1 MLPTE
6 IPARSIDVKDTT
18 MNLLDNIS
26 IPRKLFLAFT
36 LMLLVGL
43 GINGIVYWKSSEI
56 RQSVN
61 WTDHTI
67 KVIDAADRA
76 LSGMVNQETGY
87 RGFLLSGDSKFLA
100 PYQKGWETFNTAWR
114 QAKDLTADN
123 AIQQERLEKIRRQA
137 EAWHTGVAEKGIAG
151 MASPETREA
160 ARQTEIAGAG
170 KEAMD
175 GLRSEI
181 ADLVSVE
188 NTLMRTRQDAQNAAF
203 DTSTQMILLGIV
215 ANLVIAVAIG
225 LLLVRTVAKPVTAI
239 STRLA
244 TLATPFE
251 TGRLD
256 EVGRIQ
262 GTAQA
267 VEQAF
272 REISEVLAAASVGD
286 FTKTL
291 STDFGG
297 LSSEVQANL
306 RATTENLQVIAGVAA
321 AIAAGDLTVEAR
333 RLSDKDV
340 LGIALEQMLEKLRA
354 VVSEAAT
361 AAGNVS
367 AGSQE
372 LSSSAEQL
380 SQGSTEQAASTE
392 EASAS
397 VEEMAANVKQNAE
410 NASQTEAIARQSAQD
425 AEASGAAVGRAVD
438 AMQTI
443 AQKITIVQEIAR
455 QTDLLALN
463 AAVEA
468 ARAGE
473 HGRGFAVVASEVRKL
488 AERSQAAAAE
498 IGTLSID
505 TVKAAREAGDMLGRL
520 VPDIKKTA
528 SLVEEISA
536 ACREQD
542 VGSGQIN
549 QAIQQLDKVTQ
560 QNASASEQVSAT
572 SEELAA
578 QAETLQATIAYFRL
592 DTAPA
597 AATREIDGA
606 VAQLRAT
613 ASRMAASPVV
623 KSPVSRAPAKRAAA
637 RPAAKSQGGGFAFDM
652 GEGDERDADF
662 TRVA

>member
-1 MLPTE
+1 VLPIE
-6 IPARSIDVKDTT
+6 IPARSIDVKDKT

-43 GINGIVYWKSSEI
+43 GINGVVYWKSSEI

-67 KVIDAADRA
+67 KVIDAADRSLA
-76 LSGMVNQETGY
+76 GMVNQETGY
-87 RGFLLSGDSKFLA
+87 RGFLLSGDAKFLA
-100 PYQKGWETFNTAWR
+100 PYQKGWESFNAAWR
-114 QAKDLTADN
+114 QAKELTSDN
-123 AIQQERLEKIRRQA
+123 PAQQERLEKIRKQA

-151 MASPETREA
+151 MANPETREA

-175 GLRSEI
+175 GLRAEI
-181 ADLVSVE
+181 ADLVNVE

-203 DTSTQMILLGIV
+203 DTTTQMILLGIV

-272 REISEVLAAASVGD
+272 REISEVLVAVSIGD

-291 STDFGG
+291 SKDFGG

-306 RATTENLQVIAGVAA
+306 RATTENLQVLAKVAQS
-321 AIAAGDLTVEAR
+321 IAAGDLTIEAK

-340 LGIALEQMLEKLRA
+340 LGTALEQMLAKLRA
-354 VVSEAAT
+354 VVTEAAT

-372 LSSSAEQL
+372 LSASAEQL

-498 IGTLSID
+498 IGTLSSD
-505 TVKAAREAGDMLGRL
+505 TVKAAQQAGEMLGRL
-520 VPDIKKTA
+520 VPDIRKTA
-528 SLVEEISA
+528 LLVEEISA

-542 VGSGQIN
+542 VGSAQIN
-549 QAIQQLDKVTQ
+549 LAIQQLDKVTQ
-560 QNASASEQVSAT
+560 QNASASQQVSAT
-572 SEELAA
+572 SEELAT
-578 QAETLQATIAYFRL
+578 QAERLQATIAYFRL
-592 DTAPA
+592 DETESRLDV
-597 AATREIDGA
+597 AAT
-606 VAQLRAT
+606 QLRAT
-613 ASRMAASPVV
+613 AARMG
-623 KSPVSRAPAKRAAA
+623 APAKASG
-637 RPAAKSQGGGFAFDM
+637 RPADKTRAGRRTLAGGGGGFALDM
-652 GEGDERDADF
+652 GEGDSRDADF
-662 TRVA
+662 IRAA

>member
-1 MLPTE
+1 MLPIE
-6 IPARSIDVKDTT
+6 IPARSIDVKDKT

-43 GINGIVYWKSSEI
+43 GINGVVYWKSSEI

-67 KVIDAADRA
+67 KVIDAADRSLA
-76 LSGMVNQETGY
+76 GMVNQETGY
-87 RGFLLSGDSKFLA
+87 RGFLLSGDAKFLA
-100 PYQKGWETFNTAWR
+100 PYQKGWESFNAAWR
-114 QAKDLTADN
+114 QAKELTSDN
-123 AIQQERLEKIRRQA
+123 PAQQERLEKIRKQA

-151 MASPETREA
+151 MANPETREA

-175 GLRSEI
+175 GLRAEI
-181 ADLVSVE
+181 ADLVNVE

-203 DTSTQMILLGIV
+203 DTTTQMILLGIV

-272 REISEVLAAASVGD
+272 REISEVLVAVSIGD

-291 STDFGG
+291 SKDFGG

-306 RATTENLQVIAGVAA
+306 RATTENLQVLAKVAQS
-321 AIAAGDLTVEAR
+321 IAAGDLTIEAK

-340 LGIALEQMLEKLRA
+340 LGTALEQMLAKLRA
-354 VVSEAAT
+354 VVTEAAT

-372 LSSSAEQL
+372 LSASAEQL

-498 IGTLSID
+498 IGTLSSD
-505 TVKAAREAGDMLGRL
+505 TVKAAQQAGEMLGRL
-520 VPDIKKTA
+520 VPDIRKTA
-528 SLVEEISA
+528 LLVEEISA

-542 VGSGQIN
+542 VGSAQIN
-549 QAIQQLDKVTQ
+549 LAIQQLDKVTQ
-560 QNASASEQVSAT
+560 QNASASQQVSAT
-572 SEELAA
+572 SEELAT
-578 QAETLQATIAYFRL
+578 QAERLQATIAYFRL
-592 DTAPA
+592 DETESRLDV
-597 AATREIDGA
+597 AAT
-606 VAQLRAT
+606 QLRAT
-613 ASRMAASPVV
+613 AARMG
-623 KSPVSRAPAKRAAA
+623 APAKASG
-637 RPAAKSQGGGFAFDM
+637 RPADKTRAGRRTLAGGGGGFALDM
-652 GEGDERDADF
+652 GEGDSRDADF
-662 TRVA
+662 IRAA

>member
-1 MLPTE
+1 MLPIE
-6 IPARSIDVKDTT
+6 IPARSIDVKDKT

-43 GINGIVYWKSSEI
+43 GINGVVYWKSSEI

-67 KVIDAADRA
+67 KVIDAADRSLA
-76 LSGMVNQETGY
+76 GMVNQETGY
-87 RGFLLSGDSKFLA
+87 RGFLLSGDAKFLA
-100 PYQKGWETFNTAWR
+100 PYQKGWESFNTAWR
-114 QAKDLTADN
+114 QAKELTSDN
-123 AIQQERLEKIRRQA
+123 PAQQERLEKIRKQA

-151 MASPETREA
+151 MANPETREA

-175 GLRSEI
+175 GLRAEI
-181 ADLVSVE
+181 ADLVNVE

-203 DTSTQMILLGIV
+203 DTTTQMILLGIV

-272 REISEVLAAASVGD
+272 REISEVLVAVSIGD

-291 STDFGG
+291 SKDFGG

-306 RATTENLQVIAGVAA
+306 RATTENLQVLAKVAQS
-321 AIAAGDLTVEAR
+321 IAAGDLTIEAK

-340 LGIALEQMLEKLRA
+340 LGTALEQMLAKLRA
-354 VVSEAAT
+354 VVTEAAT

-372 LSSSAEQL
+372 LSASAEQL

-498 IGTLSID
+498 IGTLSSD
-505 TVKAAREAGDMLGRL
+505 TVKAAQQAGEMLGRL
-520 VPDIKKTA
+520 VPDIRKTA
-528 SLVEEISA
+528 LLVEEISA

-542 VGSGQIN
+542 VGSAQIN
-549 QAIQQLDKVTQ
+549 LAIQQLDKVTQ
-560 QNASASEQVSAT
+560 QNASASQQVSAT
-572 SEELAA
+572 SEELAT
-578 QAETLQATIAYFRL
+578 QAERLQATIAYFRV
-592 DTAPA
+592 DDAAVDPTAKLQA
-597 AATREIDGA
+597 AATRMGTPAAGPARLKARGA
-606 VAQLRAT
+606 
-613 ASRMAASPVV
+613 
-623 KSPVSRAPAKRAAA
+623 RAAA
-637 RPAAKSQGGGFAFDM
+637 APSGGFALDM
-652 GEGDERDADF
+652 GEGDARDADF
-662 TRVA
+662 IRAA

>member
-1 MLPTE
+1 
-6 IPARSIDVKDTT
+6 

-43 GINGIVYWKSSEI
+43 GINGVVYWKSSEI

-67 KVIDAADRA
+67 KVIDAADRSLA
-76 LSGMVNQETGY
+76 GMVNQETGY
-87 RGFLLSGDSKFLA
+87 RGFLLSGDAKFLA
-100 PYQKGWETFNTAWR
+100 PYQKGWESFNTAWR
-114 QAKDLTADN
+114 QAKELTSDN
-123 AIQQERLEKIRRQA
+123 PAQQERLEKIRKQA
-137 EAWHTGVAEKGIAG
+137 EAWHNGVAEKGIAG
-151 MASPETREA
+151 MANPETREA

-175 GLRSEI
+175 GLRAEI
-181 ADLVSVE
+181 ADLVNVE

-203 DTSTQMILLGIV
+203 DTTTQMILLGIV

-272 REISEVLAAASVGD
+272 REISEVLVAVSIGD

-291 STDFGG
+291 SKDFGG

-306 RATTENLQVIAGVAA
+306 RATTENLQVLAKVAQS
-321 AIAAGDLTVEAR
+321 IAAGDLTIEAK

-340 LGIALEQMLEKLRA
+340 LGTALEQMLAKLRA
-354 VVSEAAT
+354 VVTEAAT

-372 LSSSAEQL
+372 LSASAEQL

-443 AQKITIVQEIAR
+443 AQKITIVQE
-455 QTDLLALN
+455 
-463 AAVEA
+463 
-468 ARAGE
+468 
-473 HGRGFAVVASEVRKL
+473 
-488 AERSQAAAAE
+488 
-498 IGTLSID
+498 
-505 TVKAAREAGDMLGRL
+505 
-520 VPDIKKTA
+520 
-528 SLVEEISA
+528 
-536 ACREQD
+536 
-542 VGSGQIN
+542 
-549 QAIQQLDKVTQ
+549 
-560 QNASASEQVSAT
+560 
-572 SEELAA
+572 
-578 QAETLQATIAYFRL
+578 
-592 DTAPA
+592 
-597 AATREIDGA
+597 
-606 VAQLRAT
+606 
-613 ASRMAASPVV
+613 
-623 KSPVSRAPAKRAAA
+623 
-637 RPAAKSQGGGFAFDM
+637 
-652 GEGDERDADF
+652 
-662 TRVA
+662 